1 MTTGTQA
8 LSQLSGLA
16 ACVRRRKTARRRVC
30 VEFDSRGSGIT
41 LLIHCPGWHF
51 VEWWSERRLYGGE
64 EKRMMGENTQLYVQI
79 RHAGKGVSHRCVC
92 EMVVNT
98 TGLGFLTLI

>member
-41 LLIHCPGWHF
+41 LLIHCPGWYF

-64 EKRMMGENTQLYVQI
+64 EKRMMGRIHSCTFKYDTPVRVCLI
-79 RHAGKGVSHRCVC
+79 GVCVCVC
-92 EMVVNT
+92 EMV
-98 TGLGFLTLI
+98 GLAF